1 MPPVPEPVSGQAEL
15 ERLARLRDDD
25 LLYGGDMFSF
35 DLPRMMETV
44 TEVVQQYSDLCGARF
59 KPAESASSPDTAGAG
74 APAVL
79 SDGPETD
86 DSASY
91 NVNEVLF
98 SLMSETDKL
107 ADLARLMGKL
117 RFAVE
122 GRDSG
127 QAEETSEEIAVLA
140 KHLPDNFQV
149 ASLLSAARDTSPKSS
164 RLAQLYLDRCFRL
177 SAGDH
182 SSVQTLESE
191 IRSSGPRTSI
201 RGRSASGYCPAR
213 YIDPR
218 ARADPNL
225 SGWYV
230 FLAYLSRL
238 TLTNYRNLVH
248 MELDLPRGVLV
259 FFGPNAQGKTTLLEA
274 AYTLAI
280 ARSFRAENEREVV
293 NFDAAARGEMAL
305 VGGALESAGS
315 ELQVYVG
322 YQPTPGPTP
331 DDAASH
337 SARRLAWTVRKQI
350 RVSRVRRT
358 ATELVGMVHAVLFGA
373 DDIELVFGPPSL
385 RRRFLNILLSQTDP
399 SYVKSLQRYQKVVQ
413 QRNRLLKAVGE
424 GRADSQELEFWTDQ
438 LVSDGVEITQSRRQA
453 IARLGPIA
461 AEKHRQLS
469 AADGEVKLLYRPS
482 VPVGSTVLSRVLS

>member
-1 MPPVPEPVSGQAEL
+1 M
-15 ERLARLRDDD
+15 
-25 LLYGGDMFSF
+25 
-35 DLPRMMETV
+35 
-44 TEVVQQYSDLCGARF
+44 
-59 KPAESASSPDTAGAG
+59 
-74 APAVL
+74 
-79 SDGPETD
+79 
-86 DSASY
+86 
-91 NVNEVLF
+91 
-98 SLMSETDKL
+98 
-107 ADLARLMGKL
+107 
-117 RFAVE
+117 
-122 GRDSG
+122 
-127 QAEETSEEIAVLA
+127 
-140 KHLPDNFQV
+140 
-149 ASLLSAARDTSPKSS
+149 
-164 RLAQLYLDRCFRL
+164 
-177 SAGDH
+177 
-182 SSVQTLESE
+182 
-191 IRSSGPRTSI
+191 
-201 RGRSASGYCPAR
+201 
-213 YIDPR
+213 
-218 ARADPNL
+218 
-225 SGWYV
+225 
-230 FLAYLSRL
+230 

-482 VPVGSTVLSRVLS
+482 VPVGSTDPETGPSPEAGSSPETGPLIEGRFREALKSAQARERATATTAVGPHRDDFELLIDGVDTGTFASRGQARTLALTLKLAEAAYLASTRAEGPLVLLDDVLSEMDSMRRRRVLEQTSQYGQILITTTDLDLVADFFGDRASYFEVQGGSVNPVTGDRDRSAAAGRGAG

>member
-1 MPPVPEPVSGQAEL
+1 M
-15 ERLARLRDDD
+15 
-25 LLYGGDMFSF
+25 
-35 DLPRMMETV
+35 
-44 TEVVQQYSDLCGARF
+44 
-59 KPAESASSPDTAGAG
+59 
-74 APAVL
+74 
-79 SDGPETD
+79 
-86 DSASY
+86 
-91 NVNEVLF
+91 
-98 SLMSETDKL
+98 
-107 ADLARLMGKL
+107 
-117 RFAVE
+117 
-122 GRDSG
+122 
-127 QAEETSEEIAVLA
+127 
-140 KHLPDNFQV
+140 
-149 ASLLSAARDTSPKSS
+149 
-164 RLAQLYLDRCFRL
+164 
-177 SAGDH
+177 
-182 SSVQTLESE
+182 
-191 IRSSGPRTSI
+191 
-201 RGRSASGYCPAR
+201 
-213 YIDPR
+213 
-218 ARADPNL
+218 
-225 SGWYV
+225 
-230 FLAYLSRL
+230 

-482 VPVGSTVLSRVLS
+482 VPMSGTEPETDPLMEGRFREALKSAQARERATATTSVGPHRDDFDLLIDGVDTGTFASRGQARTLALTLKLAEAAYLASTRAEGPLVLLDDVLSEMDSVRRRRVLEQTSQYGQILITTTDLDLVADFFGDRASYFEVQGGSVNPVTGDRDRSAAAGRGAG